1 MNRLNWIAGSIYL
14 ASSIATADTAFLE
27 SCKAEHYESLKK
39 QNKIFTSLAVFW
51 SSEYPEICLRA
62 NREHQRNLILNNPDY
77 LSTEKSDETYRNT
90 TQSEISKIQDQNAN
104 TPEFN
109 ADNINVEAYQYNSI
123 NANRSA
129 NSNVLEGYTTVEGQK

>member
-1 MNRLNWIAGSIYL
+1 M
-14 ASSIATADTAFLE
+14 
-27 SCKAEHYESLKK
+27 
-39 QNKIFTSLAVFW
+39 VFW

-62 NREHQRNLILNNPDY
+62 NHEHQRNLILNNPDY

-90 TQSEISKIQDQNAN
+90 TQSEISKIQVQNAN

>member
-1 MNRLNWIAGSIYL
+1 MNRLNWVAGSIYL

-77 LSTEKSDETYRNT
+77 FSAQKSDESYRQI
-90 TQSEISKIQDQNAN
+90 TQNKILKIQGQSAN
-104 TPEFN
+104 TSELN
-109 ADNINVEAYQYNSI
+109 ADKINVESYQYSSI
-123 NANRSA
+123 NANRPTT
-129 NSNVLEGYTTVEGQK
+129 SNVLEGYTTVEGQK